1 MVPQGLSHTCTHTQ
15 SPPQMMNFRYEVSDS
30 TLIDSYFTSLI
41 LIVVQDGT
49 GTKKPDLIKTT
60 SQKAVQV
67 PVFKEVYIND
77 KNYMMSHCKAG

>member
-1 MVPQGLSHTCTHTQ
+1 MVPQGLSHTCTHTE

-49 GTKKPDLIKTT
+49 RTKKPDLIKRT

-77 KNYMMSHCKAG
+77 KNYMLSHYRAG